1 MRSDAPLRA
10 GRRAVVLLVVVLV
23 AAACTSGSKGPS
35 NGTEL
40 VWAIGAIE
48 ADPDGPAQ
56 AVADLWNDIHPNGPR
71 VRVEALPDSADE
83 QRQLMAIEL
92 NAGLQGL
99 DILSLDVVWTGEFA
113 ESGWLVDLE
122 DVRKEIEE
130 VSLRAPVQSATWKG
144 RLWAAPFTSGA
155 GILYYRKDLV
165 PTPPKTWEGLVRV
178 GMEAAGRA
186 GIEPFVGQGA
196 QYEGMVVNF
205 LEYFWAAGGEIF
217 DADGGEVRFEPEAA
231 EPAIEFMRS
240 AREGDFYA
248 DGFSSMTEQ
257 DALEEFREGN
267 AVFMRNWPYAYPS
280 VVAEDSEL
288 TDKQV
293 GIAALPVFEGH
304 GPASAL
310 GGQNLAVSRY
320 ARDVGAA
327 KEFVKFASTDRR
339 VQQELLGGK
348 FSRAPT
354 MASAYPGLVHG
365 SPERPSLPVAT
376 DGQPSANDPVM
387 PLLAE
392 VLPHAK
398 PRPPTPNWASISDEI
413 QQQVYPAYTRD
424 RPAPKD
430 AVKAIRDFL
439 ELSLRER

>member
-1 MRSDAPLRA
+1 MRWDAPLGA
-10 GRRAVVLLVVVLV
+10 GRRALVLLVVVLV
-23 AAACTSGSKGPS
+23 AAACTSGNKGLS
-35 NGTEL
+35 TGTEL

-48 ADPDGPAQ
+48 AGDDGPAQ
-56 AVADLWNDIHPNGPR
+56 EVANLWNDSHPDGPR
-71 VRVEALPDSADE
+71 VRVWALPDSADE

-92 NAGLQGL
+92 NAGLQGF

-113 ESGWLVDLE
+113 QSGWLVDLE

-130 VSLRAPVQSATWKG
+130 VSLRAPFQSATWKG
-144 RLWAAPFTSGA
+144 RLWAAPFTTGA

-165 PTPPKTWEGLVRV
+165 PIPTPETWGELVEV
-178 GMEAAGRA
+178 GMEAAERA

-205 LEYFWAAGGEIF
+205 LEYFWAAGGEMF
-217 DADGGEVRFEPEAA
+217 DGDGREVRFEPEAA
-231 EPAIEFMRS
+231 EDAIEFMRL
-240 AREGDFYA
+240 AREGGFYA
-248 DGFSSMTEQ
+248 DGFSEMTEQ
-257 DALEEFREGN
+257 DALEEFRKGN
-267 AVFMRNWPYAYPS
+267 AVFMRNWPYAYDLLEE
-280 VVAEDSEL
+280 EDSKL
-288 TDKQV
+288 TEEQV
-293 GIAALPVFEGH
+293 GIAALPAFEGH

-327 KEFVKFASTDRR
+327 KEFVEFASTNRE
-339 VQQELLGGK
+339 VQELLGGK

-354 MASAYPGLVHG
+354 MASAYPEV
-365 SPERPSLPVAT
+365 PSLPVAT
-376 DGQPSANDPVM
+376 DAQPAANDPVM
-387 PLLAE
+387 PLLAQ

-413 QQQVYPAYTRD
+413 QQQVFPAYTTD

-430 AVKAIRDFL
+430 AVKAIRAFL